1 MDDGEEREE
10 AGRDHSG
17 PPDGNGACP
26 PGSIPKSSS
35 ANCGT
40 QLQRIVRSR
49 SMKTRITMAT
59 TIPSFS
65 RMNLKMKR
73 NCGAA
78 YSGNWLIFAR
88 NSERSCRSR
97 KTGHKA
103 NHESRVV

>member
-1 MDDGEEREE
+1 MDDGEERKKR
-10 AGRDHSG
+10 AGIT
-17 PPDGNGACP
+17 PDRLMKRGLPA
-26 PGSIPKSSS
+26 GSIPKSSS

-49 SMKTRITMAT
+49 SMKTRITTAT

-88 NSERSCRSR
+88 NSEPSCRSR
-97 KTGHKA
+97 KTGHKV